1 MRTASEF
8 NEYYSKPDPWGI
20 SRAWYRDNALRR
32 CIAPLI
38 DGRAVFELG
47 CGEGHL
53 TETVF
58 CGARSVMGVDIS
70 QLAIDRARARN
81 LPYASFVV
89 ADFLDVSLA
98 GFDVITAIEC
108 LYYLADSEQDLLLA
122 KLRARAPWPVHF
134 VLSDRWRYPAWPL
147 LYPRWIDG
155 KAGRARGVSQ
165 RESVSARRVFK
176 DCCWPIRPATW
187 QPSCARLL
195 AEPAYLPAPLHRE
208 VLGATRRP

>member
-122 KLRARAPWPVHF
+122 KLAREHRGPF
-134 VLSDRWRYPAWPL
+134 ILSCPIVGDTQHGRYFTH
-147 LYPRWIDG
+147 DG
-155 KAGRARGVSQ
+155 LM
-165 RESVSARRVFK
+165 
-176 DCCWPIRPATW
+176 
-187 QPSCARLL
+187 ARLAAHGEFHNVSLYRPDGFSRIAAGLFVRLPGSHL
-195 AEPAYLPAPLHRE
+195 ALDFLPSRLIYQR
-208 VLGATRRP
+208 LYIGKC